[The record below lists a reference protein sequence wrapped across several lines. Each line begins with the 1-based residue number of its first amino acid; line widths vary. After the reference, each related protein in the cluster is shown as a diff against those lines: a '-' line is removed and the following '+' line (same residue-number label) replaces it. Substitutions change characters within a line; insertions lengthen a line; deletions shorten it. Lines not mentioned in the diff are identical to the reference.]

1 MEGGD
6 LASDPLRREIYV
18 LEGTLAV
25 PQYVQT
31 GRIRRS
37 VALSAPETWK
47 WDIGAIK
54 ALLDRTGRLGMLVDV
69 ITYTSYGVADAAAE
83 FFAKYDITV
92 SSVEYIDYDMF
103 CESLKWR
110 VFDVLAV
117 YDSDPE
123 RARRY
128 GQMGVVTEGIR

>member
-1 MEGGD
+1 MQDGD
-6 LASDPLRREIYV
+6 IDIPVARREIYV
-18 LEGTLAV
+18 LEGVLAV

-54 ALLDRTGRLGMLVDV
+54 ALLDRTGRLGMYVDV
-69 ITYTSYGVADAAAE
+69 VTYMSYDVADAAAE

-103 CESLKWR
+103 CASLQWR
-110 VFDVLAV
+110 IFDVVSV
-117 YDSDPE
+117 YDSDVD
-123 RARRY
+123 RARKY
-128 GQMGVVTEGIR
+128 GQLGVITKGIQ